1 MYIMKIK
8 RKLKPIRHYCYD
20 TKLIQKEGNYNINAI
35 SRSKNA
41 GYLVFYL
48 NYLQVK

>member
-8 RKLKPIRHYCYD
+8 RKLKPIRHYCYEIH
-20 TKLIQKEGNYNINAI
+20 TKGRQLYINAI
-35 SRSKNA
+35 SPSKNA